1 MDEFLAKLAERLQIP
16 DADTVSADEIEDW
29 PQGKLKELVTAG
41 ILTEIPHA
49 KGVICDQCGES
60 HYIEPD
66 IRKCP
71 DGKAVGVYICPDV
84 GRIEVDLNRL
94 KQWQIDKKKLWKM
107 VYGFDS
113 EWQLPWTDDNGEYVT
128 LQEAVNLASDD
139 SITVKN
145 MSRLLKDPEFPV
157 HRMHKGQRCKVH
169 LGEFRKWLKFALHGQ
184 VTDKAIE
191 KYLEGAEKRKELAH
205 QKKITQKSRRKP

>member
-1 MDEFLAKLAERLQIP
+1 VDEFLAKLAERLQTP

-60 HYIEPD
+60 HYVEPD

-84 GRIEVDLNRL
+84 GRIKIDLNRL
-94 KQWQIDKKKLWKM
+94 RQWQINKDKL
-107 VYGFDS
+107 
-113 EWQLPWTDDNGEYVT
+113 
-128 LQEAVNLASDD
+128 EALG
-139 SITVKN
+139 
-145 MSRLLKDPEFPV
+145 LLKKNIKRKRRRVSSELSEREKEAYRIV
-157 HRMHKGQRCKVH
+157 HVQGKTPNQ
-169 LGEFRKWLKFALHGQ
+169 A
-184 VTDKAIE
+184 AIE
-191 KYLEGAEKRKELAH
+191 MNCSKQNVSNLLKKAEAKIKAQRSRSINWDKTQKLPEDKRGQTQCSERPLEG
-205 QKKITQKSRRKP
+205 Q